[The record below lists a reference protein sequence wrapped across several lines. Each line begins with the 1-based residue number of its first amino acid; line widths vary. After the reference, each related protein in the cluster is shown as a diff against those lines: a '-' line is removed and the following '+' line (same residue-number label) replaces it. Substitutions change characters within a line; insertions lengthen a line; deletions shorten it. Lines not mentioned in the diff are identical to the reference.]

1 MKGRDNVN
9 IAVIFA
15 GGIGSRMRSKGTPK
29 QFLEVYGKPILIYT
43 LEKFENNENVDS
55 IVIAC
60 VKEWIDYCW
69 KIVRKFNISKVKS
82 IVAGGENG
90 QESIYNGLKAA
101 KEISQSEKDIV
112 LIHDGVRPL
121 IDDILINDNIKS
133 VKKYGSAITCVE
145 SKETVALIDDN
156 SEIKGTTDRAHT
168 RIARAPQSF
177 YLRDILDVHN
187 RAIKDGNINSTDSC
201 TLMSLYK
208 KQLYVV
214 EGKSENIKI
223 TTPDDYYIFKAILQA
238 KENSEIFA

>member
-1 MKGRDNVN
+1 MN

-29 QFLEVYGKPILIYT
+29 QFLEVHGKPILIYT
-43 LEKFENNENVDS
+43 LEKFENNQNIDA

-60 VKEWIDYCW
+60 VKDWISYCE
-69 KIVRKFNISKVKS
+69 KIINKFNITKVKK
-82 IVAGGENG
+82 IVPGGSNG

-101 KEISQSEKDIV
+101 EEISENDDDIV

-121 IDDILINDNIKS
+121 IDDDLINKNIKS

-145 SKETVALIDDN
+145 SKETVVLINDEN
-156 SEIKGTTDRAHT
+156 KIKTTTDRGIT

-177 YLRDILDVHN
+177 YLSEILKVHDK
-187 RAIKDGNINSTDSC
+187 AIKDGNTNVIDSC
-201 TLMSLYK
+201 TLMKMYN
-208 KQLYVV
+208 KQLYTVI
-214 EGKSENIKI
+214 GKSENIKI
-223 TTPDDYYIFKAILQA
+223 TTPDDYYIFKAILEA